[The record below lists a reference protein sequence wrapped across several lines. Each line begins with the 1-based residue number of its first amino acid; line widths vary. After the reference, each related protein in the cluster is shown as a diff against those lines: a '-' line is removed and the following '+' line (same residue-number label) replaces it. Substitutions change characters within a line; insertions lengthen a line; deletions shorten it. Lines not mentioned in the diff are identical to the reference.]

1 MYGSNDRTVT
11 IIMVTTNDVSTE
23 VQTISLIIL
32 NNNDENNMSKQMW
45 EESEIVLKGINRH
58 FSLYQIHS

>member
-23 VQTISLIIL
+23 VQTICLIIL
-32 NNNDENNMSKQMW
+32 NNNDENNMSKQM
-45 EESEIVLKGINRH
+45 
-58 FSLYQIHS
+58 